1 MQRRI
6 MAASDA
12 FPATTRQ
19 AEPLFRSG
27 WANKS
32 AFRDNTVN
40 VF

>member
-1 MQRRI
+1 

-27 WANKS
+27 GWANKP
-32 AFRDNTVN
+32 AFTDNTVKA
-40 VF
+40 F